1 MYPQQMNFPTYN
13 APYWPQQPSP
23 NIQTSQP
30 QTIQT
35 VVKKADP
42 QVMCYYVTSSQ
53 DLSGLK
59 ILSDMVYIG
68 INKGSKEVYIKEM
81 NDKGIAE
88 IETYGLKSEHKE
100 KTELQIVSEQIETI
114 KQMLSHK
121 GDTINAN
128 NVTTPTANVIPTTG
142 NSATA
147 S

>member
-1 MYPQQMNFPTYN
+1 MYPQQMNFPNYN
-13 APYWPQQPSP
+13 APYWPQQPSQ
-23 NIQTSQP
+23 NIQPPQP

-35 VVKKADP
+35 VAKKSDP
-42 QVMCYYVTSSQ
+42 QVMCYYVSSPQ

-68 INKGSKEVYIKEM
+68 INKNSKEVYIKEM

-100 KTELQIVSEQIETI
+100 KTELQIISEQIETI
-114 KQMLSHK
+114 KQMLSAK
-121 GDTINAN
+121 GDAVNAT
-128 NVTTPTANVIPTTG
+128 NVATTADAVPTT
-142 NSATA
+142 NSSTA